1 MRPLIGHLR
10 HHERRLFDSVCA
22 VTRAGDGGFLFDPD
36 SGEYVE
42 SPSTDVYE
50 GPCMVRPT
58 AGAARVV
65 EFGGQAVSLRLYD
78 VTLPADTA
86 VEVEDI
92 VTVTG
97 SPDPGLI
104 GQVMHILDVAF
115 DERQLNRRIVAED
128 RQ

>member
-1 MRPLIGHLR
+1 M
-10 HHERRLFDSVCA
+10 FDSVCA
-22 VTRAGDGGFLFDPD
+22 VTRPGDGGFLFDPD

-65 EFGGQAVSLRLYD
+65 ERGGQAVSLRLYD
-78 VTLPADTA
+78 VTLPAGTA
-86 VEVEDI
+86 VQVEDI
-92 VTVTG
+92 VTVTA
-97 SPDPGLI
+97 SSDPGLI
-104 GQVMHILDVAF
+104 DQVMHVLDVVY
-115 DERQLNRRIVAED
+115 DDQQVNRRIVAED

>member
-1 MRPLIGHLR
+1 M
-10 HHERRLFDSVCA
+10 FDSVCA
-22 VTRAGDGGFLFDPD
+22 VSRPGDGGFLFDPD

-42 SPSTDVYE
+42 SPSTDVYD
-50 GPCMVRPT
+50 GACMVRPT

-65 EFGGQAVSLRLYD
+65 EFGGAAVALRTYD

-86 VEVEDI
+86 VQVEDI
-92 VTVTG
+92 VTVTA
-97 SPDPGLI
+97 STDPGLI
-104 GQVMHILDVAF
+104 DQVMHVLDVAF

>member
-1 MRPLIGHLR
+1 VTPLIGHLR
-10 HHERRLFDSVCA
+10 HRERRLFDSVCA
-22 VTRAGDGGFLFDPD
+22 VTRPGDGGFLFDPD

-58 AGAARVV
+58 ANAARVV

-86 VEVEDI
+86 VQVEDI
-92 VTVTG
+92 VTVTA
-97 SPDPGLI
+97 SADPGLI
-104 GQVMHILDVAF
+104 GQVMHVLDVAF